1 MTTNNSLFE
10 EVTYQRG
17 KEFGLTLTFHR
28 NIDSGLFQFL
38 SNAKP
43 ATKVTHSTPEIQN
56 QEMDESGKKKRN
68 NNADIYDCLD
78 KFKETEQLDENNMW
92 YCSACKEHR

>member
-1 MTTNNSLFE
+1 MNE
-10 EVTYQRG
+10 
-17 KEFGLTLTFHR
+17 
-28 NIDSGLFQFL
+28 
-38 SNAKP
+38 A
-43 ATKVTHSTPEIQN
+43 
-56 QEMDESGKKKRN
+56 GKKKRN